1 MRSEILLLAVLV
13 VVESHAHFNFFITE
27 DEVLKLLGIN
37 AELFYV
43 HKGVVNNYALNFVV
57 MIPSHIN
64 EILFSWQSLLNYS
77 LPYVIALKYSHG
89 SRGALLPPQMNI
101 SSTGVIP
108 TSVQTFSIKL
118 ICTGNKN
125 AEITVEIQLNVSTH
139 KHKNATTLRF
149 RRNKICLK
157 SIDTSRN
164 DSIRF
169 EAGTLGA
176 TTGSLYVAV
185 ACALAMITLIVVVT
199 SAICVKK
206 KSRNQEPT
214 YMTALYDSNPHMFL
228 RSALGRPPSAESGS
242 YATIASVHKGPP
254 SPSPYATSDAC
265 QFYSSSDACRVSYY
279 ASSQIMLISQV
290 SMQDP
295 RHVDPSKR
303 LRSLSVLRETI
314 TLDCVLEEGIFGRI
328 YQGTYRQQHVIV
340 KSTKENASK
349 RLMSLFLAEGS
360 MMYGLEHKNVLTI
373 LCANLDD
380 PKQPLLVYPYSNR
393 GNLKRFL
400 IKCRQKKENN
410 IVLSTQ
416 NLVDMAIQILLGV
429 MYLHG
434 QHICYKDVAV
444 RNAVVDEKLQVKI
457 MDNSLSRDLF
467 PNDYFCLADQESKP
481 IKWMAL
487 ESLLYNQFSAAS
499 DVWSYGVVLWE
510 LSTMALQPYV
520 DVDPFEITTYL
531 KKGYR
536 LSQPLGCPD
545 ELFAVMTYCW
555 MTSTTERPQPNQ
567 LLAYLQDFY
576 TALCRFI

>member
-1 MRSEILLLAVLV
+1 MFNSPPSIRIVYDLPILI
-13 VVESHAHFNFFITE
+13 F
-27 DEVLKLLGIN
+27 
-37 AELFYV
+37 
-43 HKGVVNNYALNFVV
+43 
-57 MIPSHIN
+57 
-64 EILFSWQSLLNYS
+64 Q
-77 LPYVIALKYSHG
+77 LPYVIAVKYGPG

-118 ICTGNKN
+118 ICTGMKN
-125 AEITVEIQLNVSTH
+125 AEITVEIQLHVSTH
-139 KHKNATTLRF
+139 KHRNTTMLKF

-157 SIDTSRN
+157 GIGNSRN

-176 TTGSLYVAV
+176 TTGSFYVAV
-185 ACALAMITLIVVVT
+185 ACALALITLIVVTT
-199 SAICVKK
+199 SAICIRK
-206 KSRNQEPT
+206 KSRSQEPT

-265 QFYSSSDACRVSYY
+265 QFYAASDSCRVSYY

-295 RHVDPSKR
+295 RQADPSKR
-303 LRSLSVLRETI
+303 LRSLSVLRQTI
-314 TLDCVLEEGIFGRI
+314 TLDRVTEEGIFGKI
-328 YQGTYRQQHVIV
+328 YQGTYRQQSVTV
-340 KSTKENASK
+340 KTTKEAASK
-349 RLMSLFLAEGS
+349 RLVGLFLAEGT

-380 PKQPLLVYPYSNR
+380 PKQPLLVYPYTNR

-400 IKCRQKKENN
+400 IKCRQRKDNN
-410 IVLSTQ
+410 IMLSTQ
-416 NLVDMAIQILLGV
+416 NLVDMAIQILLGL

-434 QHICYKDVAV
+434 QHVCYKDLAV

-457 MDNSLSRDLF
+457 TDNSLARDLY
-467 PNDYFCLADQESKP
+467 PNDYFCMADQESKP
-481 IKWMAL
+481 VKWMAL
-487 ESLLYNQFSAAS
+487 ESLVYNQYSAQS
-499 DVWSYGVVLWE
+499 DVWSFGVVLWE
-510 LSTMALQPYV
+510 LTTMAQQPFS
-520 DVDPFEITTYL
+520 DVDPFEMSTYL
-531 KKGYR
+531 RNGFR
-536 LSQPLGCPD
+536 LGQPLGCPD

-555 MTSTTERPQPNQ
+555 MNCPTERPQLNQ

-576 TALCRFI
+576 TALCRFV